1 MELCAL
7 MGTRRILE
15 VVLGYMEGDLMT
27 WDTLDLDS
35 L

>member
-15 VVLGYMEGDLMT
+15 VVLGYMEGGLDDLGYPGP
-27 WDTLDLDS
+27 
-35 L
+35 